1 MTMPVAATAA
11 PKAAPAPK
19 AGPAPKPAN
28 APKANPSSNRQGGQQ
43 KQSKPRVQAHRKAPP
58 DTPYQNV
65 ILAEF
70 VAAII
75 LVAATPLAQKNKAGL
90 SPYVASDL
98 MQLVA
103 ITVLYLIL
111 AFTSSAG
118 QQPARFAAWFG
129 ALILLAVGLGEAAR
143 LAKIFELFGL
153 TASSTA
159 EQAIGDVTGQGT
171 GGTSG

>member
-1 MTMPVAATAA
+1 MTTPVAATAA

-19 AGPAPKPAN
+19 PAPAPKAKPA
-28 APKANPSSNRQGGQQ
+28 SQREGGQR
-43 KQSKPRVQAHRKAPP
+43 KQSKPRVRVRRKAPP

-129 ALILLAVGLGEAAR
+129 GLILLAVGLGEAAR
-143 LAKIFELFGL
+143 LAKMFELFGL
-153 TASSTA
+153 TATDA
-159 EQAIGDVTGQGT
+159 TEQAIGDVTGQGT